1 MKHVSRLL
9 FQNVE
14 EVPKPL
20 QTGHGRDQACKDL
33 SRCGLPGFYTM
44 VKMEKL
50 EMPDALCPMP
60 YALGPRP

>member
-14 EVPKPL
+14 EVTKPL
-20 QTGHGRDQACKDL
+20 QTGHGRDQACNDL
-33 SRCGLPGFYTM
+33 SRCALPGFDTM

-50 EMPDALCPMP
+50 EMP
-60 YALGPRP
+60 